1 MTLTT
6 LITSLETRLER
17 GERIFKA
24 TGLVDPDWSKSAVDG
39 YALLDRL
46 KTVSADEAA
55 HILAL
60 ADSDCPPE
68 R

>member
-17 GERIFKA
+17 GERIITA
-24 TGLVDPDWSKSAVDG
+24 TGLVAPAWSKCAGEV
-39 YALLDRL
+39 YALRDRL